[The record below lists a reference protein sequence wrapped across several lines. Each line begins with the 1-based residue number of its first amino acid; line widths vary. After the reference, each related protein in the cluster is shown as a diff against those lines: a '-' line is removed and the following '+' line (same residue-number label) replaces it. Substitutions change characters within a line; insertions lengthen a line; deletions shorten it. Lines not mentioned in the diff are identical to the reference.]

1 MKWCGLAAHSSAT
14 VRLSACAAAK
24 SSAWQASKGTDRRIS
39 CAPSTQQE
47 ARSRAGVTR
56 TLPASYVSGD
66 RQKEGV
72 FQLWNVLANI
82 AIGRVAA
89 RPSLGLV
96 SDKAERAA
104 AAPAAERLRLDTS
117 RFDSRIVELSGGN
130 QQKALVSRAVAAMTP
145 IVLLD
150 DPTRGVDIAT
160 KQDFYRLCG
169 DLAREGRTLIWHTTE
184 DAELHRLRPG
194 ARIRQRPDRPRTER
208 TRAVGRSHRSGLF
221 LASRRI
227 RARPGRGALETA
239 GLVRAQGGRR
249 RAIPRPCDRSG
260 RHDRRQ
266 SVCRVSF
273 RRRPS
278 AHACT
283 VACPGHGSADV
294 RGRRR

>member
-1 MKWCGLAAHSSAT
+1 M
-14 VRLSACAAAK
+14 
-24 SSAWQASKGTDRRIS
+24 
-39 CAPSTQQE
+39 
-47 ARSRAGVTR
+47 TR

-82 AIGRVAA
+82 AIGRVAP

-169 DLAREGRTLIWHTTE
+169 ELAREGRTLIWHTTE
-184 DAELHRLRPG
+184 DAELLACDRVLVFANGQIVRELSGPALSEEAIVTASFSHLAASERGRDEGRLN
-194 ARIRQRPDRPRTER
+194 
-208 TRAVGRSHRSGLF
+208 
-221 LASRRI
+221 
-227 RARPGRGALETA
+227 TA
-239 GLVRAQGGRR
+239 EPHSCDKAGRR
-249 RAIPRPCDRSG
+249 RAIPGPCDRSG
-260 RHDRRQ
+260 HHDRRQ
-266 SVCRVSF
+266 SVCRFGF
-273 RRRPS
+273 RRRPP

-283 VACPGHGSADV
+283 VACSGHGSADV
-294 RGRRR
+294 RGRRRRNRPRRRRLCRARQRVERDLAL